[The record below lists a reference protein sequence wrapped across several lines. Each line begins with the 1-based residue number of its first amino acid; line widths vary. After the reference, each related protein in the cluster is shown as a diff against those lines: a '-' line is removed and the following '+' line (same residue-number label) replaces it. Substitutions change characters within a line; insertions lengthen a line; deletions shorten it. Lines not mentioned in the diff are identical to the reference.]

1 MTNRAKGP
9 VHVVLAEVPPG
20 TTHDDDDSWYSFP
33 DGTADGDLVILVA
46 DARQSAVLDVRTLWI
61 EDDDNWG
68 FSSAEPHIWD
78 GIAMAALER
87 RLDGHFAIE
96 PRTLSTQ
103 AATDVLSAIAAEV
116 ASPTPWTALPH
127 RCLDPRESEVI
138 QAQRFWGCNACG
150 GDDESPYRPRLQV
163 HREPDA
169 KDWPFHKSM
178 AVCPSC
184 HDILHQPSGP
194 TFNELMFSHRP
205 PCPRCSARQTFKL
218 MMGFPPGAPPYGTE
232 LGGCVIG
239 SDISSY
245 VCQAC
250 QFSW

>member
-1 MTNRAKGP
+1 MTNRAEGP

-20 TTHDDDDSWYSFP
+20 TAHDDDESWYTFP
-33 DGTADGDLVILVA
+33 DGAADGDLVILVA
-46 DARQSAVLDVRTLWI
+46 EARQPAVLDVRTLWI

-68 FSSAEPHIWD
+68 FSSAQPHVGD
-78 GIAMAALER
+78 GIAMAALEH
-87 RLDGHFAIE
+87 RLDEHFPIE
-96 PRTLSTQ
+96 PRTLTNQ
-103 AATDVLSAIAAEV
+103 AAAGVLGAIAAEV

-127 RCLDPRESEVI
+127 RCLDPRDSEVV
-138 QAQRFWGCNACG
+138 QAARSWGCNACG
-150 GDDESPYRPRLQV
+150 GDAESPYRPRLQV
-163 HREPDA
+163 HREPDV
-169 KDWPFHKSM
+169 KDWPFHESI

-184 HDILHQPSGP
+184 HDILHQPLGP
-194 TFNELMFSHRP
+194 AFEQLMFSHRP

-239 SDISSY
+239 PDISSY

-250 QFSW
+250 QLSW